1 VFLLPQKLPD
11 ACGTGQTCLL
21 RPLVAKGENERS
33 FIRLLMVTTAE
44 AKHNQATIKPR
55 NKGGAP
61 KKRVRRDLIIRIR
74 MTATERFQIDTKA
87 KAAGMRSSSWIRAA
101 AKSAKVIPRLT
112 VDERRMLWML
122 AELANNL
129 NQLTKLAHQLGLLT
143 VVRDC
148 GKILTEIDTV
158 LKHFNNDDRESDNR

>member
-1 VFLLPQKLPD
+1 M
-11 ACGTGQTCLL
+11 
-21 RPLVAKGENERS
+21 VAR
-33 FIRLLMVTTAE
+33 VE
-44 AKHNQATIKPR
+44 AKDKLATIKHR

-61 KKRVRRDLIIRIR
+61 KKRVRRELIIRIR

-101 AKSAKVIPRLT
+101 SKSAKIVPRLT
-112 VDERRMLWML
+112 AEERRIIWML

-129 NQLTKLAHQLGLLT
+129 NQLVKLAHQRGLLT

-148 GKILTEIDTV
+148 NNILKEIDTV
-158 LKHFNNDDRESDNR
+158 IKHLNSNDRESDNG